1 MLQQQYTV
9 TWKCIAKDDDMGI
22 YKMELVDSKKEERE
36 KKEMKRQEFVYSKNR
51 QYTKEKLERK

>member
-22 YKMELVDSKKEERE
+22 YKMELVDSKKEERGKKKRDE
-36 KKEMKRQEFVYSKNR
+36 KTRIRIQ
-51 QYTKEKLERK
+51 